1 MKLKEILQDFVNES
15 YESLLG
21 MAKLALAELTPVF
34 ADLADGGNGAKFVVP
49 FFATSLAVDGK
60 FTEKEYRFVCDLFG
74 DISYEEMKS
83 LVEMHYNAEVIEMVD
98 GLADSCPVKLKS
110 KLITLCCCFLA
121 VDETISREEVAF
133 INKLCEGDESH

>member
-34 ADLADGGNGAKFVVP
+34 AELADDGNGAKFVVP

-83 LVEMHYNAEVIEMVD
+83 LVEMHYNAEMIEMVD